1 MPASERQRLNAIN
14 FDKAIARSIQRSI
27 KNNQRELA
35 WVTEKINALIAEHQA
50 IADKRALEGTREAS
64 AFGQA
69 FVKGIFQHAT
79 VMHSTFGFLMQI

>member
-1 MPASERQRLNAIN
+1 MKNTI
-14 FDKAIARSIQRSI
+14 IGRSQEISVLDSI
-27 KNNQRELA
+27 YNS
-35 WVTEKINALIAEHQA
+35 
-50 IADKRALEGTREAS
+50 EGTREAS